1 MKIAIVNC
9 LKANGVCTGA
19 ACLEAM
25 NRRTKS
31 FAAYEDRDVQ
41 LCAFMRCSG
50 CANMVETDEGMA
62 EKMERLLSMKPDA
75 VHFGKCT
82 EKDGQL
88 CETLRSL
95 KEKLERAGISIV
107 MGTH

>member
-50 CANMVETDEGMA
+50 CGNMVESVEGRA
-62 EKMERLLSMKPDA
+62 EIMERLLSMKA
-75 VHFGKCT
+75 VGVHF
-82 EKDGQL
+82 
-88 CETLRSL
+88 
-95 KEKLERAGISIV
+95 
-107 MGTH
+107 